1 MWRWMWHT
9 HKTALGTTSHA
20 QSSTFFAW
28 VDSKLHIHEMRQS
41 SLQFWGG
48 LASGIFARV
57 GNRWTAAFK
66 ININQHS
73 TPMSAVSLPLSL
85 SLSLSLSPSLSLSL
99 SLFFS
104 LSLLSELF
112 PTISYKLLIIPLA
125 IWPYSSPAIAVA
137 MVSVVCH
144 AADSCGRP
152 VFLSP
157 AASGDAAVIHSTCFY
172 TVEILICR
180 KKFVNPED
188 LRSKFTVPIH
198 RQTMKKSCSA
208 RPSSLLPCRPNVHS
222 SKGKTANDG
231 HRQTASNKYPLIP
244 GSKITQHLCY
254 KHLTK

>member
-1 MWRWMWHT
+1 MDSGFQNQHKSTLHT
-9 HKTALGTTSHA
+9 H
-20 QSSTFFAW
+20 
-28 VDSKLHIHEMRQS
+28 ECC
-41 SLQFWGG
+41 
-48 LASGIFARV
+48 
-57 GNRWTAAFK
+57 
-66 ININQHS
+66 
-73 TPMSAVSLPLSL
+73 
-85 SLSLSLSPSLSLSL
+85 LSPSLSLSL
-99 SLFFS
+99 PLSFPPSFPVS
-104 LSLLSELF
+104 LSLSLSFHLFLCWVNYFQHF

-125 IWPYSSPAIAVA
+125 IWPYSSPARAVA

-180 KKFVNPED
+180 KKFVNPQD

-198 RQTMKKSCSA
+198 RQTMKKFCIA
-208 RPSSLLPCRPNVHS
+208 RPSSLLTCRPNVHS
-222 SKGKTANDG
+222 SKGKTAK